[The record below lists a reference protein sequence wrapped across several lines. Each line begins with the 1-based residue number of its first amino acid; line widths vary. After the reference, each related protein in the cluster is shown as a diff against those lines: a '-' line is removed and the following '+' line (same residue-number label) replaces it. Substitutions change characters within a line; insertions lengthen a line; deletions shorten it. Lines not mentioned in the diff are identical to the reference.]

1 MQIYLQKREK
11 KEKKKKFLSDDW
23 NTLSLYCWR
32 VERDQ
37 ESISLGRKSIIYQG
51 QEKGNIIPLTSSL
64 AKRRKVL

>member
-1 MQIYLQKREK
+1 MHANLLTKKGEKGEK
-11 KEKKKKFLSDDW
+11 KSFQMIEIISP
-23 NTLSLYCWR
+23 YIAG

-51 QEKGNIIPLTSSL
+51 QKKGNIIPLTSSL

>member
-1 MQIYLQKREK
+1 MHANLLTKKGEK
-11 KEKKKKFLSDDW
+11 GKKKILSDDW

-37 ESISLGRKSIIYQG
+37 ESISVGRKSIIYQG

>member
-11 KEKKKKFLSDDW
+11 KEKKILSDDW

-32 VERDQ
+32 VEREQ
-37 ESISLGRKSIIYQG
+37 ESICRKSIIYQG